1 MLYNHFHQQEE
12 FLGEANIYAAAYA
25 IFLQPDNIP
34 PSLEDDIHRL
44 EQQNQHPSDNSA
56 KNATPYY

>member
-12 FLGEANIYAAAYA
+12 FLGEADIYAAAYA

-44 EQQNQHPSDNSA
+44 EQQSQHPSDNSA